1 MQQKIMDVN
10 AISLC
15 EFDNL
20 QRHLLAMR
28 DTRGSD
34 EETLHM
40 RAARETIALDDFRSR
55 RRPKSGSNS
64 CWTQY
69 SRPQSQLTRCSSA
82 TITQSPQ
89 PIPRRKASHEC
100 MCDNVDGLHIAEL
113 HQEQTKT
120 GSTRGH
126 MKTKN
131 VDYNKRDVTKPTLQ
145 RLQQPTVFTRNKLSV
160 RRHFRDNIRLNRQP
174 DMLFRH
180 YVDNMMSL
188 RC

>member
-1 MQQKIMDVN
+1 MDVN
-10 AISLC
+10 AISFS

-28 DTRGSD
+28 ETRGSD

-55 RRPKSGSNS
+55 RRPKSGSHS

-82 TITQSPQ
+82 AITQSPQ
-89 PIPRRKASHEC
+89 PIPRRNASHES
-100 MCDNVDGLHIAEL
+100 MCDEVDGLNIAKVL
-113 HQEQTKT
+113 GEQTKF
-120 GSTRGH
+120 GSTQNS
-126 MKTKN
+126 MQSKN
-131 VDYNKRDVTKPTLQ
+131 VGNNKRDVTKPTLQ
-145 RLQQPTVFTRNKLSV
+145 RLQQSTVSTRNKLSV